1 MKSFR
6 REYVHLYSTSIK
18 SLKKNKLEEFEWEYV
33 LYEEFEW
40 EYVLYEEF
48 EWEYVLYEKVE
59 WGSV

>member
-1 MKSFR
+1 M
-6 REYVHLYSTSIK
+6 YTCTVPCSIK

-40 EYVLYEEF
+40 EYVLYE
-48 EWEYVLYEKVE
+48 KVE